1 VSELRFQL
9 ERAKLSHPGWGLA
22 SIAVHVVVAV
32 LLAGTV
38 GTTVIATRS
47 EEPEFFYIGTREHT
61 LPGRARPAA
70 AVQARVEAPEA
81 AAAVTDTGTV
91 SARPS
96 YFAPR
101 VVPVGLPPKRVV
113 SFDPVL
119 GGEERIGSTGY
130 GSGRLWVGP
139 IEAQLGVMGPSE
151 DRSTHAARVDSA
163 VRAKLLAFIDTI
175 PADSFATPEVRPW
188 VTEINGQKWGV
199 DGSWVYL
206 GGLKLPTILLA
217 LLPLPQGNYQQ
228 ALDALELA
236 GIRYL
241 ILLAAWQANTIAD
254 FRRYVREIRER
265 TDRERE
271 ERRRLMRRDTI
282 P

>member
-1 VSELRFQL
+1 MAGLRFQL
-9 ERAKLSHPGWGLA
+9 PGAKRAHPAWGLA
-22 SIAVHVVVAV
+22 SIAAHAVVVV

-38 GTTVIATRS
+38 GTTVIGTRD
-47 EEPEFFYIGTREHT
+47 EQPQYIQIGTREHAM
-61 LPGRARPAA
+61 PGRTSPVQSNQPQLPVTEAQPVPA
-70 AVQARVEAPEA
+70 
-81 AAAVTDTGTV
+81 DTGTV
-91 SARPS
+91 TGPTSF
-96 YFAPR
+96 FAPR
-101 VVPVGLPPKRVV
+101 VVPVGLPPKRIV

-119 GGEERIGSTGY
+119 GNAERIGATGY

-139 IEAQLGVMGPSE
+139 IEAQLGVIGPSS
-151 DRSTHAARVDSA
+151 DQSTHAARVDSA

-175 PADSFATPEVRPW
+175 PADSFATPQVNPW

-228 ALDALELA
+228 AREAQELQR
-236 GIRYL
+236 IREQ
-241 ILLAAWQANTIAD
+241 IIQAAWQAETNAD
-254 FRRYVREIRER
+254 FRRYVKEIRER
-265 TDRERE
+265 KDRERE
-271 ERRRLMRRDTI
+271 EARRLVRRDTI

>member
-1 VSELRFQL
+1 MSELRFQL
-9 ERAKLSHPGWGLA
+9 EGAKPTHPGWGLA

-47 EEPEFFYIGTREHT
+47 EEPQYIFIGAREHA
-61 LPGRARPAA
+61 LPGRAEPTT
-70 AVQARVEAPEA
+70 AVQAQVEAPEA
-81 AAAVTDTGTV
+81 ATAVTDTGTV
-91 SARPS
+91 LAPPS

-139 IEAQLGVMGPSE
+139 IEAQLGVMGPSA

-175 PADSFATPEVRPW
+175 PADSFATPQVRPW

-228 ALDALELA
+228 AREAQELA
-236 GIRYL
+236 RIREQ
-241 ILLAAWQANTIAD
+241 IIQAAWQAQTNAD

-265 TDRERE
+265 KDRERE
-271 ERRRLMRRDTI
+271 EARRLVRRDTI